1 MYYIC
6 RKEAKVKKLLILSTG
21 VVSLA
26 AAGLMIAPSFVQA
39 QAGNANVNGTGNGAG
54 KGYGYQQSVTTKA
67 KILGMTED
75 QLKTQLQTKTMLEIA
90 KDKGIS
96 EDQWHEKMEAAAQ
109 ARWKAK
115 GLTQAEIDARTKTM
129 EERQAN
135 CDGTGNGG
143 GMHRGNR

>member
-1 MYYIC
+1 M
-6 RKEAKVKKLLILSTG
+6 KKLLILSTG

-26 AAGLMIAPSFVQA
+26 AAGLMIAPSFVHA
-39 QAGNANVNGTGNGAG
+39 QSGNANINGGGNGAG
-54 KGYGYQQSVTTKA
+54 MGNGYQQSLTTKA

-75 QLKTQLQTKTMLEIA
+75 QLKTQLQSKTLIEIA

-96 EDQWHEKMEAAAQ
+96 EDQWHGKMEVAAQ
-109 ARWKAK
+109 ARWKAN

-129 EERQAN
+129 EEQQAN
-135 CDGTGNGG
+135 CDGTGNSG

>member
-1 MYYIC
+1 M
-6 RKEAKVKKLLILSTG
+6 KKLLILSTG
-21 VVSLA
+21 AVSLA

-39 QAGNANVNGTGNGAG
+39 QNGNASINGTGNGAG
-54 KGYGYQQSVTTKA
+54 KGYGYQQVVTTKA

-109 ARWKAK
+109 ARWKAR
-115 GLTQAEIDARTKTM
+115 GLTQAEIDTRTKTM

>member
-1 MYYIC
+1 
-6 RKEAKVKKLLILSTG
+6 VKKLLILSTG

-26 AAGLMIAPSFVQA
+26 AAGLMIAPSFAQA
-39 QAGNANVNGTGNGAG
+39 QSGNANINGAGNGTG
-54 KGYGYQQSVTTKA
+54 KGNGYQQSLTNKA

-75 QLKTQLQTKTMLEIA
+75 QLKTQLQTKTLLEIA

-96 EDQWHEKMEAAAQ
+96 EEQWHEKVEAAAQ
-109 ARWKAK
+109 ARWKAN

-129 EERQAN
+129 EDRQAN
-135 CDGTGNGG
+135 CDGTDTGNGG